1 MSTKFRTV
9 ITTAGAAKLA
19 AATAPGGRKVNI
31 TTMAVGDG
39 GGKLPVPDAGQTGLI
54 HEVWRHALN
63 KISQDK
69 RNSNYIIAELVIPP
83 EVGGFWMRELGL
95 YDDAGTLI
103 AVANMAESYKPA
115 LAEGSGRSQT
125 CRMVIIVSSV
135 ASVALTIDT
144 TTVMATQD
152 YVDDKIAEHEQSR
165 RHPDASLTAKG
176 FTQLSNATNSTS
188 ETLAATPKAVKA
200 AYDLANGK
208 YTAQDATTARK
219 GLVQLSSATNSTS
232 ETLAATP
239 KAVKA
244 AYDLANG
251 KYTAQDATTARKG
264 LVQLSSATN
273 SDSETLA
280 ATPKAVK
287 TAYDLANGK
296 YTAQDATTAR
306 KGLVQL
312 SSATN
317 SDSETL
323 AATSK
328 AVKSAYDNAE
338 KRLQKDQNG
347 ADIPGKDTFTK
358 NIGACRAYSGALS
371 TEAGNWTTAQ
381 FIEWLDSRGAF
392 NHPYWMCK
400 GSWSYANNKIITDTG
415 CGDIHLAGCVV
426 EVMGTKSAITIR
438 VTTPTTSS
446 GGGTTSA
453 QFTYINHGDGYS
465 PGWRR
470 DWNRQGDSM
479 TGTINQDGGSQNAYM
494 STALCS
500 GTRGGK
506 KYLRKFRGGEGDTIW
521 HETVQGGVVRWAT
534 GNTDAQEELS
544 LSSAYGLRSR
554 GEITSLSANGL
565 RIAYGNYGFFIRND
579 GSSTYFMLTKSGD
592 RLGSYNNLR
601 PLIINDATGA
611 VSMGHGLNVTG
622 DIVSSTKVRAG
633 SGKKFTVSS
642 SNTSTK
648 EAAFDLW
655 GNSSRPVVAELGDD
669 AGWHFYSQR
678 NTDNSITFAVNGQVS
693 PSNYGN
699 FDSRYVRDI
708 RLGGAATYKPAN
720 NGMTWT
726 HQAPSGCVYS
736 GIIVQDTGS
745 NSADNIGGIYY
756 RPVQKYINGTWY
768 NVAQV

>member
-135 ASVALTIDT
+135 ASVELTIDT

-176 FTQLSNATNSTS
+176 FT
-188 ETLAATPKAVKA
+188 
-200 AYDLANGK
+200 
-208 YTAQDATTARK
+208 
-219 GLVQLSSATNSTS
+219 QLSSATNSTS

-273 SDSETLA
+273 STSEMLAATPKAVKAAYDLANGKYTAQDATTARKGLVQLSSVTNSDSETLA

-287 TAYDLANGK
+287 TVYDLANGK

-323 AATSK
+323 AATPK

-415 CGDIHLAGCVV
+415 CGAIHLAGCVI
-426 EVMGTKSAITIR
+426 EVMGNKGAMTIR
-438 VTTPTTSS
+438 VTTPSTST
-446 GGGTTSA
+446 GGGTTNA
-453 QFTYINHGDGYS
+453 QFTYINHGDAYA

-470 DWNRQGDSM
+470 DYNTKNQQPAFALGQTGSRVANDKAVGWNWNSGVYDADISGASTLILHFNMNAGSCPAVQFRVNYKNGGIFYRSAR
-479 TGTINQDGGSQNAYM
+479 DG
-494 STALCS
+494 
-500 GTRGGK
+500 
-506 KYLRKFRGGEGDTIW
+506 
-521 HETVQGGVVRWAT
+521 
-534 GNTDAQEELS
+534 
-544 LSSAYGLRSR
+544 
-554 GEITSLSANGL
+554 
-565 RIAYGNYGFFIRND
+565 YGFEADWSEFYTTTRKPSAGD
-579 GSSTYFMLTKSGD
+579 VGAYTK
-592 RLGSYNNLR
+592 
-601 PLIINDATGA
+601 
-611 VSMGHGLNVTG
+611 
-622 DIVSSTKVRAG
+622 
-633 SGKKFTVSS
+633 
-642 SNTSTK
+642 
-648 EAAFDLW
+648 
-655 GNSSRPVVAELGDD
+655 AE
-669 AGWHFYSQR
+669 S
-678 NTDNSITFAVNGQVS
+678 
-693 PSNYGN
+693 
-699 FDSRYVRDI
+699 DSRYVRDI
-708 RLGGAATYKPAN
+708 RLGTRVVQTMQKGVMYEKAGHVITGLGIVGEVDGDDPA
-720 NGMTWT
+720 
-726 HQAPSGCVYS
+726 VF
-736 GIIVQDTGS
+736 
-745 NSADNIGGIYY
+745 
-756 RPVQKYINGTWY
+756 RPIQKYINGTWY

>member
-176 FTQLSNATNSTS
+176 FTQLSSATNSTS

-323 AATSK
+323 AATPK

-347 ADIPGKDTFTK
+347 ADIPDKGRFLSNINVYSKGEVDKKKGMRKYSFAAPANVVAGKWYPVIFRRAASLSGEMASRVVISTGCYNGDYVMNNCEFNGMVMPGGWTDRGSYAAGYFWTYQTNERSIHSIVTSLKDDDVCSVFYVEARAFPVQILAEEGLTVIVPTEDYVVGQTTYKWGATNPATESTNVQAILDFK
-358 NIGACRAYSGALS
+358 NGRGYYCSHPFISSLSGNAATASKLE
-371 TEAGNWTTAQ
+371 TPRKIAGVAFDGSGDITLNA
-381 FIEWLDSRGAF
+381 RNVGAF
-392 NHPYWMCK
+392 
-400 GSWSYANNKIITDTG
+400 A
-415 CGDIHLAGCVV
+415 L
-426 EVMGTKSAITIR
+426 
-438 VTTPTTSS
+438 
-446 GGGTTSA
+446 
-453 QFTYINHGDGYS
+453 
-465 PGWRR
+465 
-470 DWNRQGDSM
+470 RQ
-479 TGTINQDGGSQNAYM
+479 
-494 STALCS
+494 
-500 GTRGGK
+500 
-506 KYLRKFRGGEGDTIW
+506 
-521 HETVQGGVVRWAT
+521 T
-534 GNTDAQEELS
+534 GNTVNGDTAVGWNWDSGAYNALIGGA
-544 LSSAYGLRSR
+544 SALILHFNINAGSCPAVQFRVNYKNGGISYRSAR
-554 GEITSLSANGL
+554 DG
-565 RIAYGNYGFFIRND
+565 YGFESGWSDFYTTTRKP
-579 GSSTYFMLTKSGD
+579 SSGD
-592 RLGSYNNLR
+592 V
-601 PLIINDATGA
+601 GA
-611 VSMGHGLNVTG
+611 Y
-622 DIVSSTKVRAG
+622 TK
-633 SGKKFTVSS
+633 
-642 SNTSTK
+642 
-648 EAAFDLW
+648 
-655 GNSSRPVVAELGDD
+655 AE
-669 AGWHFYSQR
+669 S
-678 NTDNSITFAVNGQVS
+678 
-693 PSNYGN
+693 
-699 FDSRYVRDI
+699 DSRYVRDI
-708 RLGGAATYKPAN
+708 RLGTRVVQTMQKGVMYEKAGHVITGLGIVGEVDGDDPA
-720 NGMTWT
+720 
-726 HQAPSGCVYS
+726 VF
-736 GIIVQDTGS
+736 
-745 NSADNIGGIYY
+745 
-756 RPVQKYINGTWY
+756 RPIQKYINGTWY

>member
-135 ASVALTIDT
+135 ASVELTIDT

-176 FTQLSNATNSTS
+176 FTQLSSATNSTS

-264 LVQLSSATN
+264 LVQLSSVTN

-323 AATSK
+323 AATPK

-381 FIEWLDSRGAF
+381 FIDWLESQGAF

-400 GSWSYANNKIITDTG
+400 CSWSYGNNKIITDTD
-415 CGDIHLAGCVV
+415 CGTIHLAGCVI
-426 EVMGTKSAITIR
+426 EVMGVKAAMTIR
-438 VTTPTTSS
+438 VTTPSTSS

-453 QFTYINHGDGYS
+453 QFTYINHGADYA

-470 DWNRQGDSM
+470 DYNTKNKQPAFALGKTGNTVANNKAVGWNWNSGAYCA
-479 TGTINQDGGSQNAYM
+479 QDGGASKMVLHFY
-494 STALCS
+494 T
-500 GTRGGK
+500 
-506 KYLRKFRGGEGDTIW
+506 GEGSCPAMQFLVDYKNRGIFY
-521 HETVQGGVVRWAT
+521 R
-534 GNTDAQEELS
+534 
-544 LSSAYGLRSR
+544 SARDG
-554 GEITSLSANGL
+554 
-565 RIAYGNYGFFIRND
+565 YGFEADWSEFYTTSRKPTPADILALALSG
-579 GSSTYFMLTKSGD
+579 GSMSG
-592 RLGSYNNLR
+592 S
-601 PLIINDATGA
+601 IKFINDAF
-611 VSMGHGLNVTG
+611 L
-622 DIVSSTKVRAG
+622 IW
-633 SGKKFTVSS
+633 
-642 SNTSTK
+642 
-648 EAAFDLW
+648 E
-655 GNSSRPVVAELGDD
+655 
-669 AGWHFYSQR
+669 R
-678 NTDNSITFAVNGQVS
+678 NTDWAKIGFKNDSDADSDSYMWFETGDNGNEYFKWRIRSGSTTKDLMTLKSDALRVTGQVI
-693 PSNYGN
+693 PSNFSN

-726 HQAPSGCVYS
+726 HQAPSGCVYT

-745 NSADNIGGIYY
+745 NSADNIGGVYY

>member
-135 ASVALTIDT
+135 ASVELTIDT

-176 FTQLSNATNSTS
+176 FTQLSSAINSTS

-219 GLVQLSSATNSTS
+219 GLVQLSS
-232 ETLAATP
+232 
-239 KAVKA
+239 V
-244 AYDLANG
+244 
-251 KYTAQDATTARKG
+251 
-264 LVQLSSATN
+264 TN

-323 AATSK
+323 AATPK

-381 FIEWLDSRGAF
+381 FIDWLESQGAF

-400 GSWSYANNKIITDTG
+400 CSWSYGNNKIITDTD
-415 CGDIHLAGCVV
+415 CGTIHLAGCVI
-426 EVMGTKSAITIR
+426 EVMGVKAAMTIR
-438 VTTPTTSS
+438 VTTPSTSS

-453 QFTYINHGDGYS
+453 QFTYINHGADYA

-470 DWNRQGDSM
+470 DYNTKNKQPAFALGKTGNTVANNKAVGWNWDS
-479 TGTINQDGGSQNAYM
+479 GAYCAQDGGASKMVLHFY
-494 STALCS
+494 T
-500 GTRGGK
+500 
-506 KYLRKFRGGEGDTIW
+506 GEGSCQAMQFLVDYKNRGIFY
-521 HETVQGGVVRWAT
+521 R
-534 GNTDAQEELS
+534 
-544 LSSAYGLRSR
+544 SARDG
-554 GEITSLSANGL
+554 
-565 RIAYGNYGFFIRND
+565 YGFEADWSEFYTTSRKPTPADILALALSG
-579 GSSTYFMLTKSGD
+579 GSMSG
-592 RLGSYNNLR
+592 S
-601 PLIINDATGA
+601 IKFINDAFLIWERNTYWAKIGFKNDSDADSDSYMWFETGDNGNEYFKWRIRSGSTTKDLMTLKSDA
-611 VSMGHGLNVTG
+611 LRVTG
-622 DIVSSTKVRAG
+622 
-633 SGKKFTVSS
+633 
-642 SNTSTK
+642 
-648 EAAFDLW
+648 
-655 GNSSRPVVAELGDD
+655 
-669 AGWHFYSQR
+669 
-678 NTDNSITFAVNGQVS
+678 QVI
-693 PSNYGN
+693 PSNFSN

-726 HQAPSGCVYS
+726 HQAPSGCVYT

-745 NSADNIGGIYY
+745 NSADNIGGVYY

>member
-135 ASVALTIDT
+135 ASVELTIDT

-176 FTQLSNATNSTS
+176 FTQLSSATNSAS

-239 KAVKA
+239 KAVK
-244 AYDLANG
+244 
-251 KYTAQDATTARKG
+251 
-264 LVQLSSATN
+264 
-273 SDSETLA
+273 
-280 ATPKAVK
+280 
-287 TAYDLANGK
+287 
-296 YTAQDATTAR
+296 
-306 KGLVQL
+306 
-312 SSATN
+312 
-317 SDSETL
+317 
-323 AATSK
+323 
-328 AVKSAYDNAE
+328 SAYDNAE

-347 ADIPGKDTFTK
+347 ADIPDKGRFLSNINVYSKGEVDKKKGMRKYSFAAPANVVAGKWYPVIFR
-358 NIGACRAYSGALS
+358 RAASLSGEMASRVVIS
-371 TEAGNWTTAQ
+371 TGCYNSDYVMNNCEFNGMVMPGGWT
-381 FIEWLDSRGAF
+381 DRG
-392 NHPYWMCK
+392 
-400 GSWSYANNKIITDTG
+400 SYAAGYFWTYQTNERSIHSIVTSLKDDDVCSVFYVEARAFPVQILAEEGLTVIVPTEDYVVGQTTYKWGATNPATESTNAQAILDFKNGRGYYCSHPFISSLSGNAATATKLANARNINGVRFDG
-415 CGDIHLAGCVV
+415 SADININTLV
-426 EVMGTKSAITIR
+426 SRNR
-438 VTTPTTSS
+438 VT
-446 GGGTTSA
+446 A
-453 QFTYINHGDGYS
+453 L
-465 PGWRR
+465 
-470 DWNRQGDSM
+470 
-479 TGTINQDGGSQNAYM
+479 GGSVKGTPGIQMYEAY
-494 STALCS
+494 
-500 GTRGGK
+500 
-506 KYLRKFRGGEGDTIW
+506 
-521 HETVQGGVVRWAT
+521 
-534 GNTDAQEELS
+534 N
-544 LSSAYGLRSR
+544 
-554 GEITSLSANGL
+554 NGYPT
-565 RIAYGNYGFFIRND
+565 AYGNVLHLTGVTAVGEGELLIGWSGTSGAHAPAYIRSRRDTTDANWSGWAQLYTTAHKPSAGD
-579 GSSTYFMLTKSGD
+579 VGAYTK
-592 RLGSYNNLR
+592 
-601 PLIINDATGA
+601 
-611 VSMGHGLNVTG
+611 
-622 DIVSSTKVRAG
+622 
-633 SGKKFTVSS
+633 
-642 SNTSTK
+642 
-648 EAAFDLW
+648 
-655 GNSSRPVVAELGDD
+655 AE
-669 AGWHFYSQR
+669 S
-678 NTDNSITFAVNGQVS
+678 
-693 PSNYGN
+693 
-699 FDSRYVRDI
+699 DSRYVRDM
-708 RLGGAATYKPAN
+708 RLGGASTYKPAN
-720 NGMTWT
+720 NGTTWT
-726 HQAPSGCVYS
+726 HQAPSGCVYT

-745 NSADNIGGIYY
+745 NSADNIGGVYY

>member
-1 MSTKFRTV
+1 MSTKFKTV

-54 HEVWRHALN
+54 HEVWRHTLN

-135 ASVALTIDT
+135 ASVELTIDT

-176 FTQLSNATNSTS
+176 FTQLSSATNSTS

-287 TAYDLANGK
+287 
-296 YTAQDATTAR
+296 
-306 KGLVQL
+306 
-312 SSATN
+312 
-317 SDSETL
+317 
-323 AATSK
+323 
-328 AVKSAYDNAE
+328 SAYDNAE

-400 GSWSYANNKIITDTG
+400 CSWSYGNNKIITDTG
-415 CGDIHLAGCVV
+415 CGTIHLAGCVI
-426 EVMGTKSAITIR
+426 EVMGNKGAMTIR
-438 VTTPTTSS
+438 VTTPSTST
-446 GGGTTSA
+446 GGGTTNA
-453 QFTYINHGDGYS
+453 QFTYINHGDAYA

-470 DWNRQGDSM
+470 DYNTKNQQPAFALGQTGSRVANDKAVGWNWNSGVYDADISGASTLILHFNMNAGSCPAVQFRVNYKNGGIFYRSAR
-479 TGTINQDGGSQNAYM
+479 DG
-494 STALCS
+494 
-500 GTRGGK
+500 
-506 KYLRKFRGGEGDTIW
+506 
-521 HETVQGGVVRWAT
+521 
-534 GNTDAQEELS
+534 
-544 LSSAYGLRSR
+544 
-554 GEITSLSANGL
+554 
-565 RIAYGNYGFFIRND
+565 YGFEADWSEFYTTTRKPSAGD
-579 GSSTYFMLTKSGD
+579 VGAYTK
-592 RLGSYNNLR
+592 
-601 PLIINDATGA
+601 
-611 VSMGHGLNVTG
+611 
-622 DIVSSTKVRAG
+622 
-633 SGKKFTVSS
+633 
-642 SNTSTK
+642 
-648 EAAFDLW
+648 
-655 GNSSRPVVAELGDD
+655 AE
-669 AGWHFYSQR
+669 S
-678 NTDNSITFAVNGQVS
+678 
-693 PSNYGN
+693 
-699 FDSRYVRDI
+699 DSRYVRDI
-708 RLGGAATYKPAN
+708 RLGTRVVQTMQKGVMYEKSGHVITGLGIVGEVDGDDPA
-720 NGMTWT
+720 
-726 HQAPSGCVYS
+726 VF
-736 GIIVQDTGS
+736 
-745 NSADNIGGIYY
+745 
-756 RPVQKYINGTWY
+756 RPIQKYINGTWY

>member
-1 MSTKFRTV
+1 MSTKFKTV

-135 ASVALTIDT
+135 ASVELTIDT

-176 FTQLSNATNSTS
+176 FTQLSSATNSTS

-312 SSATN
+312 SSAAN

-323 AATSK
+323 AATPK

-381 FIEWLDSRGAF
+381 FIDWLESQGAF

-400 GSWSYANNKIITDTG
+400 CSWSYGNNKIITDTD
-415 CGDIHLAGCVV
+415 CGTIHLAGCVI
-426 EVMGTKSAITIR
+426 EVMGVKAAMTIR
-438 VTTPTTSS
+438 VTTPSTSS

-453 QFTYINHGDGYS
+453 QFTYINHGANYA

-470 DWNRQGDSM
+470 DYNTKNKQPAFALGKTGNTVANNKAVGWNWDS
-479 TGTINQDGGSQNAYM
+479 GAYCAQDGGASKMVLHFY
-494 STALCS
+494 T
-500 GTRGGK
+500 
-506 KYLRKFRGGEGDTIW
+506 GEGSCPAMQFLVDYKNRGIFY
-521 HETVQGGVVRWAT
+521 R
-534 GNTDAQEELS
+534 
-544 LSSAYGLRSR
+544 SARDG
-554 GEITSLSANGL
+554 
-565 RIAYGNYGFFIRND
+565 YGFEADWSEFYTTSRKPTPADILALALSG
-579 GSSTYFMLTKSGD
+579 GSMSG
-592 RLGSYNNLR
+592 S
-601 PLIINDATGA
+601 IKFINDAF
-611 VSMGHGLNVTG
+611 L
-622 DIVSSTKVRAG
+622 IW
-633 SGKKFTVSS
+633 
-642 SNTSTK
+642 
-648 EAAFDLW
+648 E
-655 GNSSRPVVAELGDD
+655 
-669 AGWHFYSQR
+669 R
-678 NTDNSITFAVNGQVS
+678 NTDWAKIGFKNDSDADSDSYMWFETGDNGNEYFKWRIRSGSTTKDLMTLKSDALRVTGQVI
-693 PSNYGN
+693 PSNFSN

-726 HQAPSGCVYS
+726 HQAPSGCVYT

-745 NSADNIGGIYY
+745 NSADNIGGVYY

>member
-176 FTQLSNATNSTS
+176 FTQLSSATNSTS

-239 KAVKA
+239 KAVKV

-273 SDSETLA
+273 SDSEMLA

-312 SSATN
+312 SSAAN

-323 AATSK
+323 AATPK

-381 FIEWLDSRGAF
+381 FIDWLESQGAF

-400 GSWSYANNKIITDTG
+400 CSWSYGNNKIITDTD
-415 CGDIHLAGCVV
+415 CGTIHLAGCVI
-426 EVMGTKSAITIR
+426 EVMGVKAAMTIR
-438 VTTPTTSS
+438 VTTPSTSS

-453 QFTYINHGDGYS
+453 QFTYINHGADYA

-470 DWNRQGDSM
+470 DYNTKNKQPAFALGKTGNTVANNKAVGWNWDS
-479 TGTINQDGGSQNAYM
+479 GAYCAQDGGASKMVLHFY
-494 STALCS
+494 T
-500 GTRGGK
+500 
-506 KYLRKFRGGEGDTIW
+506 GEGSCPAMQFLVDYKNRGIFY
-521 HETVQGGVVRWAT
+521 R
-534 GNTDAQEELS
+534 
-544 LSSAYGLRSR
+544 SARDG
-554 GEITSLSANGL
+554 
-565 RIAYGNYGFFIRND
+565 YGFEADWSEFYTTSRKPTPADILALALSG
-579 GSSTYFMLTKSGD
+579 GSMSG
-592 RLGSYNNLR
+592 S
-601 PLIINDATGA
+601 IKFINDAF
-611 VSMGHGLNVTG
+611 L
-622 DIVSSTKVRAG
+622 IW
-633 SGKKFTVSS
+633 
-642 SNTSTK
+642 
-648 EAAFDLW
+648 E
-655 GNSSRPVVAELGDD
+655 
-669 AGWHFYSQR
+669 R
-678 NTDNSITFAVNGQVS
+678 NTDWAKIGFKNDSDADSDSYMWFETGDNGNEYFKWRIRSGSTTKDLMTLKSDALRVTGQVI
-693 PSNYGN
+693 PSNFSN

-726 HQAPSGCVYS
+726 HQAPSGCVYT

-745 NSADNIGGIYY
+745 NSADNIGGVYY

>member
-176 FTQLSNATNSTS
+176 FTQLSSATNSTS

-273 SDSETLA
+273 SDSETLV

-287 TAYDLANGK
+287 AAYDLANGK

-323 AATSK
+323 AATPK
-328 AVKSAYDNAE
+328 AVRSAYDNAE

-381 FIEWLDSRGAF
+381 FIDWLESQGAF

-400 GSWSYANNKIITDTG
+400 CSWSYGNNKIITDTD
-415 CGDIHLAGCVV
+415 CGTIHLAGCVI
-426 EVMGTKSAITIR
+426 EVMGVKAAMTIR
-438 VTTPTTSS
+438 VTTPSTSS

-453 QFTYINHGDGYS
+453 QFTYINHGADYA

-470 DWNRQGDSM
+470 DYNTKNKQPAFALGKTGNTVANNKAVGWNWDS
-479 TGTINQDGGSQNAYM
+479 GAYCAQDGGASKMVLHFY
-494 STALCS
+494 T
-500 GTRGGK
+500 
-506 KYLRKFRGGEGDTIW
+506 GEGSCPAMQFLVDYKNRGIFY
-521 HETVQGGVVRWAT
+521 R
-534 GNTDAQEELS
+534 
-544 LSSAYGLRSR
+544 SARDG
-554 GEITSLSANGL
+554 
-565 RIAYGNYGFFIRND
+565 YGFEADWSEFYTTSRKPTPADILALALSG
-579 GSSTYFMLTKSGD
+579 GSMSG
-592 RLGSYNNLR
+592 S
-601 PLIINDATGA
+601 IKFINDAF
-611 VSMGHGLNVTG
+611 L
-622 DIVSSTKVRAG
+622 IW
-633 SGKKFTVSS
+633 
-642 SNTSTK
+642 
-648 EAAFDLW
+648 E
-655 GNSSRPVVAELGDD
+655 
-669 AGWHFYSQR
+669 R
-678 NTDNSITFAVNGQVS
+678 NTDWAKIGFKNDSDADSDSYMWFETGDNGNEYFKWRIRSGSTTKDLMTLKSDALRVTGQVI
-693 PSNYGN
+693 PSNFSN

-726 HQAPSGCVYS
+726 HQAPSGCVYT

-745 NSADNIGGIYY
+745 NSADNIGGVYY